1 MHGGWQGALWSWGT
15 VTLPVINSSS
25 PFLFLLLS
33 SCQRSPLRALKF
45 QSHSTV
51 MLSLQSGGERSVYFF
66 FLLLFLVALAAL
78 LVQRAHANGRRI
90 IQIPPLCDRGAT
102 GVALPPRPDDLHAT
116 GSTADSGDP
125 AAVAICDA
133 PAAPPDSAAA
143 DEQPHRMPVSV
154 AAAHEQ
160 SPSSAGVELASPSR
174 SRRNDGEA
182 AAAQP
187 NGTVASADDSL
198 NSSKP
203 APTDADQSPRPHDP
217 ASSDPGAGPWAAV
230 QSEEPDPKRRLPPL
244 QIRIQA
250 QQPHTS
256 HTTI

>member
-1 MHGGWQGALWSWGT
+1 
-15 VTLPVINSSS
+15 
-25 PFLFLLLS
+25 
-33 SCQRSPLRALKF
+33 
-45 QSHSTV
+45 

-90 IQIPPLCDRGAT
+90 IQIPPLCDRGTT
-102 GVALPPRPDDLHAT
+102 GVAPPPRPDDLHAT

-244 QIRIQA
+244 QIRIQTQTA
-250 QQPHTS
+250 EHKPHNYLMLRDCQSSFFFLSNFTFFNLSPQHPSSWPFFHSLFSVRKRMRSMIFTS
-256 HTTI
+256 E